1 MPVWIIPIVYT
12 VVSLVAALVLP
23 RIEQALALPFDLGI
37 SASAALAVLTSIASG
52 MMALTG
58 IVFSVAFVMLQ
69 FSAVTYSPRFA
80 NRFARDPVLFHALG
94 MFFATFTYALAAAA
108 WADREG
114 SGQVPAIS
122 SLLAVGLLFLSLLAF
137 GLLMRRLGDLQI
149 TNTLRFIGDQGRTVI
164 RQSLA
169 VSAPGA
175 GAQGNRRAEEVAAS
189 VMQVLRHAGP
199 PRYVQRYD
207 IPSLVSLAQG
217 AGARIRMQCA
227 VGDMMMDGS
236 VMLHVL
242 GGQGPLPEVALRKA
256 VRLGSDR
263 TFEQDPKYPLRLLV
277 DIAIKALSPAINDPT
292 TAVQALDQIEDLLR
306 RLARG
311 ELADGCFVDAAGEL
325 RLVYPT
331 PDWEDYLAL
340 AFDEIRVFG
349 ATSVQV
355 MRRLRSALLGL
366 VELLGGN
373 ERAASVR
380 KYLEHVDAAIEHS
393 PFDEKDRATARQQDP
408 QGLGLARNIAAAV
421 AAPARAS
428 LPAQAAAPL
437 TRPGASS

>member
-12 VVSLVAALVLP
+12 VVSLAAAFVLP
-23 RIEQALALPFDLGI
+23 RTEQAVALPLDLGI
-37 SASAALAVLTSIASG
+37 SASAALAVLSSIASG

-58 IVFSVAFVMLQ
+58 IVFSIAFVMLQ

-94 MFFATFTYALAAAA
+94 IFFATFTYSLAAAA
-108 WADREG
+108 WVDRG
-114 SGQVPAIS
+114 GTGQVPAIS
-122 SLLAVGLLFLSLLAF
+122 SLFAVGLLFLSLLAF

-164 RQSLA
+164 RQTVAGSLPRAGGHGEVEAPAA
-169 VSAPGA
+169 VT
-175 GAQGNRRAEEVAAS
+175 
-189 VMQVLRHAGP
+189 QVLRHAGP

-207 IPSLVSLAQG
+207 IPSLIALAQG
-217 AGARIRMQCA
+217 AGARIRMDCA
-227 VGDMMMDGS
+227 VGDMLMDGS
-236 VMLHVL
+236 VMLRVI
-242 GGQGPLPEVALRKA
+242 GAAGPLPEAALRKA
-256 VRLGSDR
+256 VHLGSDR
-263 TFEQDPKYPLRLLV
+263 TFEQDPKYPIRLLV

-306 RLARG
+306 RLARCD
-311 ELADGCFVDAAGEL
+311 LSDGRLSDAAGEV

-340 AFDEIRVFG
+340 GFDEIRVFG

-366 VELLGGN
+366 AELLGEN
-373 ERAASVR
+373 ERAGNVR
-380 KYLEHVDAAIEHS
+380 MYLQHIDAAIERS
-393 PFDEKDRATARQQDP
+393 AFDELDRAAARQEDP
-408 QGLGLARNIAAAV
+408 QGLGLRRNAAAM
-421 AAPARAS
+421 
-428 LPAQAAAPL
+428 PL
-437 TRPGASS
+437 VTPPGASS

>member
-1 MPVWIIPIVYT
+1 MPVWLIPMIYT
-12 VVSLVAALVLP
+12 LVSLVCALVLP
-23 RIEQALALPFDLGI
+23 RVEHAMAVPLDLGI

-58 IVFSVAFVMLQ
+58 IVFSIAFVMLQ

-94 MFFATFTYALAAAA
+94 IFFATFTFALAAAA

-114 SGQVPAIS
+114 SGQVLAIS
-122 SLLAVGLLFLSLLAF
+122 SIVAVALLFISLF
-137 GLLMRRLGDLQI
+137 VFTLLMRRLGDLQI
-149 TNTLRFIGDQGRTVI
+149 TNTLRYIGDQGRTVI
-164 RQSLA
+164 RQTVATCGPRSSTRA
-169 VSAPGA
+169 ADAPAPG
-175 GAQGNRRAEEVAAS
+175 QVT
-189 VMQVLRHAGP
+189 QVLRHAGP

-207 IPSLVSLAQG
+207 ISTLIGLARG
-217 AGARIRMQCA
+217 AGARIKLDCA

-242 GGQGPLPEVALRKA
+242 DGTRRSPEAALRHA

-263 TFEQDPKYPLRLLV
+263 TFEQDPKYPIRLLV

-306 RLARG
+306 RLARHALDDG
-311 ELADGCFVDAAGEL
+311 RLADADGVVRVVF
-325 RLVYPT
+325 PT

-355 MRRLRSALLGL
+355 MRRLRSALRGL
-366 VELLGGN
+366 AEMVGESA
-373 ERAASVR
+373 RADSVQR
-380 KYLEHVDAAIEHS
+380 YLEHVDAAIEGS
-393 PFDEKDRATARQQDP
+393 AFDERDRAAARQEDP
-408 QGLGLARNIAAAV
+408 QGLGL
-421 AAPARAS
+421 
-428 LPAQAAAPL
+428 
-437 TRPGASS
+437 TR